1 MYIYILVLCQL
12 SITENLADEL
22 ELAHQTHCSV
32 PISKSKIISDAN
44 IENRK
49 RDRIESFTAEAQCD
63 DHPPIIGT
71 QGIKK
76 F

>member
-1 MYIYILVLCQL
+1 MYISVLCQL
-12 SITENLADEL
+12 FLTENLADEL

-32 PISKSKIISDAN
+32 PVSKTKIISDADV
-44 IENRK
+44 ENRK
-49 RDRIESFTAEAQCD
+49 RERIESFTAEAQCD

-76 F
+76 LW

>member
-1 MYIYILVLCQL
+1 MYISVLCQL
-12 SITENLADEL
+12 FLTENLADEL

-32 PISKSKIISDAN
+32 PVSKTKIISDADV
-44 IENRK
+44 ENRK
-49 RDRIESFTAEAQCD
+49 RERIESFTAEAQCD

-71 QGIKK
+71 QGINK